1 MISSSHDK
9 ALVSTFTSEP
19 PAPCHAIV
27 LDLVSVITV
36 PIYSAAIALLEIRN
50 KLFLGNLSNENIV
63 LHTYV
68 S

>member
-1 MISSSHDK
+1 MS
-9 ALVSTFTSEP
+9 
-19 PAPCHAIV
+19 CHHV

-50 KLFLGNLSNENIV
+50 KLFLGNLSIENIV